1 MQVDLQW
8 IPSSLGWLLQITFS
22 ESLDPPWS
30 NFSEFLADVFLRFLV
45 DFWSQFWVPK
55 KVPEMGLEIGLQ

>member
-8 IPSSLGWLLQITFS
+8 IPSSPGWLLQITFP
-22 ESLDPPWS
+22 ESLDPPLS
-30 NFSEFLADVFLRFLV
+30 IFSEFLADFLRFLV

>member
-8 IPSSLGWLLQITFS
+8 VPSSFGWLLQITFS
-22 ESLDPPWS
+22 ESLDPPLS
-30 NFSEFLADVFLRFLV
+30 NVSKFLADFFLQFLV

-55 KVPEMGLEIGLQ
+55 KVPKMGL